1 MHLGVFTFLFL
12 QVKDLK
18 NKKKGFQE
26 IEVSCWSPVND
37 ILSTQSDI
45 FNHESMPT
53 MTGGKLPPRELLTV
67 RPSGTVFLQVNSIFR
82 NLDLANAVFE

>member
-1 MHLGVFTFLFL
+1 M
-12 QVKDLK
+12 
-18 NKKKGFQE
+18 
-26 IEVSCWSPVND
+26 ND

-67 RPSGTVFLQVNSIFR
+67 RPSGTIYIQLNSVFR
-82 NLDLANAVFE
+82 NLDQSNAVFN